1 MRCDP
6 WLPVLCRLALCF
18 GLAPVVMQQATEW
31 APWHPQTNWGGVL
44 LGCVL
49 LAMGLWHLVAFLGS
63 RIWVDQAGGRL
74 HLRRLSLGLE
84 RDGGSWSWALADI
97 EAVVLMP
104 QWRAPLASPPMIE
117 LRLVGGQRVPV
128 GTIATSVPGLEEHA
142 QKLALL
148 IGCGVETP
156 DKAPD

>member
-6 WLPVLCRLALCF
+6 WFPVLCRLALCF
-18 GLAPVVMQQATEW
+18 GLAPVVMHQATET
-31 APWHPQTNWGGVL
+31 APLDPQTNWGAVL

-63 RIWVDQAGGRL
+63 HVRVDQASGRL

-84 RDGGSWSWALADI
+84 RDGGAWSWALADI

-104 QWRAPLASPPMIE
+104 QRRAPLAWPPMIE
-117 LRLVGGQRVPV
+117 LRLVGGRHVAV
-128 GTIATSVPGLEEHA
+128 GTIATIAPGLEEHA
-142 QKLALL
+142 QRLALL

-156 DKAPD
+156 VEAPG